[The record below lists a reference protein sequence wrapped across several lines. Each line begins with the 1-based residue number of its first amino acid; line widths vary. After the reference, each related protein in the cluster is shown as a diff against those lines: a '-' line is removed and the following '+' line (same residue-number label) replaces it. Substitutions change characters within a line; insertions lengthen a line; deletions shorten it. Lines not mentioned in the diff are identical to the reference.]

1 MKDHIESI
9 FKVMPYYLARSWR
22 MQRYPVLK
30 TDVLETL
37 YMRTL
42 EEAEDY
48 ISGHGRSHKDFM
60 EEHPEYSKLSL
71 RYSYVVVELPI
82 NMEIHPALGQNL
94 STRIYLP
101 DGTIWG
107 ENTYADYFP
116 LNCHGDEYN
125 YWGSRNLFWG
135 RKPEEI
141 KFKPGDIVEV
151 MGHPGNHYWGN
162 SCVNL
167 AIIVKTPPT
176 VDEVAAM
183 RKQYLATHSGFD
195 ICDHAMC
202 HEFGHYLD
210 TYEVL
215 SFACDQIDHAPTISV
230 FNPMKEVSYRR
241 RKALKE
247 MYDEYINVSSNNLMN
262 KKQQ

>member
-1 MKDHIESI
+1 MGDIESI

-22 MQRYPVLK
+22 KQHYPMLK
-30 TDVLETL
+30 TNVLETL

-48 ISGHGRSHKDFM
+48 VFGRGRSYKEFM
-60 EEHPEYSKLSL
+60 VEHPEYSKLSL

-82 NMEIHPALGQNL
+82 GLEIHPTLGQNL

-107 ENTYADYFP
+107 ENTYADFIP
-116 LNCHGDEYN
+116 LNCLGEEYN
-125 YWGSRNLFWG
+125 YWGRRNMFGG

-141 KFKPGDIVEV
+141 RFKPGDIVEV
-151 MGHPGNHYWGN
+151 MGYPGNRYWGN
-162 SCVNL
+162 DSVNL
-167 AIIVKTPPT
+167 AIVVKTPPT
-176 VDEVAAM
+176 VDEVAVM
-183 RKQYLATHSGFD
+183 RKQYLSTHSGFD

-202 HEFGHYLD
+202 YEFGYHLD

-230 FNPMKEVSYRR
+230 FNTTKQVSAKRR
-241 RKALKE
+241 NALQK
-247 MYDEYINVSSNNLMN
+247 MYDDYIKGRS
-262 KKQQ
+262 

>member
-1 MKDHIESI
+1 MGDIESI

-22 MQRYPVLK
+22 KQHYPVLK
-30 TDVLETL
+30 TNVLETL

-48 ISGHGRSHKDFM
+48 VFGRGRSYKEFM
-60 EEHPEYSKLSL
+60 VEHPEYSKLSL

-82 NMEIHPALGQNL
+82 GLEIHPTLGQNL

-107 ENTYADYFP
+107 ENTYADFIP
-116 LNCHGDEYN
+116 LNCLGEEYN
-125 YWGSRNLFWG
+125 YWGRRNMFGG

-141 KFKPGDIVEV
+141 RFKPGDIVEV
-151 MGHPGNHYWGN
+151 MGYPGNRYWGN
-162 SCVNL
+162 DSVNL
-167 AIIVKTPPT
+167 AIVVKTPPT

-183 RKQYLATHSGFD
+183 RKHYMSTHSGFD

-202 HEFGHYLD
+202 HEFGNHLD

-230 FNPMKEVSYRR
+230 FNTTKQVSAKRR
-241 RKALKE
+241 NALQK
-247 MYDEYINVSSNNLMN
+247 MYDDYIKGRS
-262 KKQQ
+262 

>member
-1 MKDHIESI
+1 MGDIESI

-22 MQRYPVLK
+22 KQHYPVLK
-30 TDVLETL
+30 TNVLETL

-48 ISGHGRSHKDFM
+48 VFGRGRSYKEFM
-60 EEHPEYSKLSL
+60 VEHPEYSKLSL

-82 NMEIHPALGQNL
+82 GLEIHPTLGQNL

-107 ENTYADYFP
+107 ENTYADFIP
-116 LNCHGDEYN
+116 LNCLGEEYN
-125 YWGSRNLFWG
+125 YWGRRNMFGG

-141 KFKPGDIVEV
+141 RFKPGDVVEV
-151 MGHPGNHYWGN
+151 MGYPGNRYWGN
-162 SCVNL
+162 DSVNL
-167 AIIVKTPPT
+167 AIVVKTPPT

-183 RKQYLATHSGFD
+183 RKQYMSTHSGFD

-202 HEFGHYLD
+202 HEFGNHLD

-230 FNPMKEVSYRR
+230 FNTTKQVSAKRR
-241 RKALKE
+241 NALQK
-247 MYDEYINVSSNNLMN
+247 MYDDYIKGRS
-262 KKQQ
+262 

>member
-1 MKDHIESI
+1 VKNHIDSI
-9 FKVMPYYLARSWR
+9 FKVMPYYLAKSWR

-30 TDVLETL
+30 TEVLETL

-107 ENTYADYFP
+107 
-116 LNCHGDEYN
+116 
-125 YWGSRNLFWG
+125 
-135 RKPEEI
+135 RKHLCR
-141 KFKPGDIVEV
+141 FF
-151 MGHPGNHYWGN
+151 
-162 SCVNL
+162 S
-167 AIIVKTPPT
+167 T
-176 VDEVAAM
+176 
-183 RKQYLATHSGFD
+183 
-195 ICDHAMC
+195 
-202 HEFGHYLD
+202 
-210 TYEVL
+210 
-215 SFACDQIDHAPTISV
+215 
-230 FNPMKEVSYRR
+230 
-241 RKALKE
+241 
-247 MYDEYINVSSNNLMN
+247 
-262 KKQQ
+262 

>member
-1 MKDHIESI
+1 MGDIESI

-22 MQRYPVLK
+22 KQHYPVLK
-30 TDVLETL
+30 TNVLETL

-48 ISGHGRSHKDFM
+48 VFGRGRSYKEFM
-60 EEHPEYSKLSL
+60 VEHPEYSKLSL

-82 NMEIHPALGQNL
+82 GLEIHPTLGQNL

-107 ENTYADYFP
+107 ENTYADFIP
-116 LNCHGDEYN
+116 LNCLGEEYN
-125 YWGSRNLFWG
+125 YWGRRNMFGG

-141 KFKPGDIVEV
+141 RFKPGDIVEV
-151 MGHPGNHYWGN
+151 MGYPGNRYWGN
-162 SCVNL
+162 DSVNL
-167 AIIVKTPPT
+167 AIVVKTPPT

-183 RKQYLATHSGFD
+183 QKQYMSTHSGFD

-202 HEFGHYLD
+202 HEFGNHLD

-230 FNPMKEVSYRR
+230 FNTTKQVSAKRR
-241 RKALKE
+241 NALQK
-247 MYDEYINVSSNNLMN
+247 MYDDYIKGRS
-262 KKQQ
+262 

>member
-1 MKDHIESI
+1 MKYHIESI
-9 FKVMPYYLARSWR
+9 FKVMPYYLARSWK

-71 RYSYVVVELPI
+71 RYSYIVVELPI
-82 NMEIHPALGQNL
+82 DMEIHPALGQNL

-107 ENTYADYFP
+107 ENTYADFFP

-125 YWGSRNLFWG
+125 YWGRRN
-135 RKPEEI
+135 
-141 KFKPGDIVEV
+141 
-151 MGHPGNHYWGN
+151 
-162 SCVNL
+162 
-167 AIIVKTPPT
+167 
-176 VDEVAAM
+176 
-183 RKQYLATHSGFD
+183 D

-202 HEFGHYLD
+202 YEFGHRLD

-230 FNPMKEVSYRR
+230 FNPTKDVSSRR
-241 RKALKE
+241 IKALQK
-247 MYDEYINVSSNNLMN
+247 MYDEYINVASNDLMN
-262 KKQQ
+262 KKRQ

>member
-1 MKDHIESI
+1 MGDIESI

-22 MQRYPVLK
+22 KQHYPVLK
-30 TDVLETL
+30 TNVLETL
-37 YMRTL
+37 YMKTL

-48 ISGHGRSHKDFM
+48 VFGRGRSYKEFM
-60 EEHPEYSKLSL
+60 VEHPEYSKLSL

-82 NMEIHPALGQNL
+82 GLEIHPTLGQNL

-107 ENTYADYFP
+107 ENTYADFIP
-116 LNCHGDEYN
+116 LNCLGEEYN
-125 YWGSRNLFWG
+125 YWGRRNMFGG

-141 KFKPGDIVEV
+141 RFKPGDIVEV
-151 MGHPGNHYWGN
+151 MGYPGNRYWGN
-162 SCVNL
+162 DSVNL
-167 AIIVKTPPT
+167 AIVVKTPPT
-176 VDEVAAM
+176 VDEVAVM
-183 RKQYLATHSGFD
+183 RKQYLSTHSGFD

-202 HEFGHYLD
+202 YEFGYHLD

-230 FNPMKEVSYRR
+230 FNTTKQVSSKRR
-241 RKALKE
+241 NALQK
-247 MYDEYINVSSNNLMN
+247 MYDDYIKGRS
-262 KKQQ
+262 

>member
-1 MKDHIESI
+1 MGDIESI

-22 MQRYPVLK
+22 KQHYPMLK
-30 TDVLETL
+30 TNVLETL

-48 ISGHGRSHKDFM
+48 VFGRGRSYKEFM
-60 EEHPEYSKLSL
+60 VEHPEYSKLSL

-82 NMEIHPALGQNL
+82 GLEIHPTLGQNL

-107 ENTYADYFP
+107 ENTYADFIP
-116 LNCHGDEYN
+116 LNCLGEEYN
-125 YWGSRNLFWG
+125 YWGRRNMFGG

-141 KFKPGDIVEV
+141 RFKPGDIVEV
-151 MGHPGNHYWGN
+151 MGYPGNHYWGN
-162 SCVNL
+162 DNVNL
-167 AIIVKTPPT
+167 AIVVKTPPT
-176 VDEVAAM
+176 VDEVAVM
-183 RKQYLATHSGFD
+183 RKQYLSTHSGFD

-202 HEFGHYLD
+202 HEFGNHLD

-230 FNPMKEVSYRR
+230 FNTTKQVSAKRR
-241 RKALKE
+241 NALQK
-247 MYDEYINVSSNNLMN
+247 MYDDYIKGRS
-262 KKQQ
+262 

>member
-9 FKVMPYYLARSWR
+9 FKVMPYYFARSWR
-22 MQRYPVLK
+22 KLHYPEFK
-30 TDVLETL
+30 TEVVETL
-37 YMRTL
+37 YMKTL
-42 EEAEDY
+42 EEVDAY
-48 ISGHGRSHKDFM
+48 MIRHGSYYREFK
-60 EEHPEYSKLSL
+60 EKYSEFNSNL
-71 RYSYVVVELPI
+71 YAYVVLEIPLGVET
-82 NMEIHPALGQNL
+82 HVDVLGENL

-101 DGTIWG
+101 DGSLWG
-107 ENTYADYFP
+107 ENTYADFIP
-116 LNCHGDEYN
+116 MSTHGDEYN
-125 YWGSRNLFWG
+125 CWGRRNLFWG

-141 KFKPGDIVEV
+141 RFKPGDIVEV
-151 MGHPGNHYWGN
+151 MGYPGNHYWGN
-162 SCVNL
+162 NCVNL

-176 VDEVAAM
+176 VDEVAVM

-202 HEFGHYLD
+202 YEFGHYLD

-215 SFACDQIDHAPTISV
+215 SFACDQIDHAPTVSV
-230 FNPMKEVSYRR
+230 FNPTKEVSSRR
-241 RKALKE
+241 RTVLQK

>member
-1 MKDHIESI
+1 MGDIESI

-22 MQRYPVLK
+22 KQHYPVLK
-30 TDVLETL
+30 TNVLETL

-42 EEAEDY
+42 EEVEDY
-48 ISGHGRSHKDFM
+48 VFGRGRSYKEFM
-60 EEHPEYSKLSL
+60 VEHPEYSKLSL

-82 NMEIHPALGQNL
+82 GLEIHPTLGQNL

-107 ENTYADYFP
+107 ENTYADFIP
-116 LNCHGDEYN
+116 LNCLGEEYN
-125 YWGSRNLFWG
+125 YWGRRNMFGG

-141 KFKPGDIVEV
+141 RFKPGDIVEV
-151 MGHPGNHYWGN
+151 MGYPGNRYWGN
-162 SCVNL
+162 DSVNL
-167 AIIVKTPPT
+167 AIVVKTPPT

-183 RKQYLATHSGFD
+183 RKQYMSTHSGFD

-202 HEFGHYLD
+202 HEFGNHLD

-230 FNPMKEVSYRR
+230 FNTTKQVSAKRR
-241 RKALKE
+241 NALQK
-247 MYDEYINVSSNNLMN
+247 MYDDYIKGRS
-262 KKQQ
+262 

>member
-1 MKDHIESI
+1 MGDIESI

-22 MQRYPVLK
+22 KQHYPMLK
-30 TDVLETL
+30 TNVLETL

-48 ISGHGRSHKDFM
+48 VFGRGRSYKEFM
-60 EEHPEYSKLSL
+60 VEHPEYSKLSL

-82 NMEIHPALGQNL
+82 GLEIHPTLGQNL

-107 ENTYADYFP
+107 ENTYADFIP
-116 LNCHGDEYN
+116 LNCLGEEYN
-125 YWGSRNLFWG
+125 YWGRRNMFGG

-141 KFKPGDIVEV
+141 RFKPGDIVEV
-151 MGHPGNHYWGN
+151 MGYPGNRYWGN
-162 SCVNL
+162 DSVNL
-167 AIIVKTPPT
+167 AIVVKTPPT

-183 RKQYLATHSGFD
+183 RKQYMSTHSGFD

-202 HEFGHYLD
+202 HEFGNHLD

-230 FNPMKEVSYRR
+230 FNTTKQVSAKRR
-241 RKALKE
+241 NALQK
-247 MYDEYINVSSNNLMN
+247 MYDDYIKGRS
-262 KKQQ
+262 

>member
-1 MKDHIESI
+1 MVDIESI
-9 FKVMPYYLARSWR
+9 FKIMPYYIARSWR
-22 MQRYPVLK
+22 IQRYPVLK
-30 TDVLETL
+30 TNVLETL

-42 EEAEDY
+42 EEVEDY
-48 ISGHGRSHKDFM
+48 VFGRGRSYKEFM
-60 EEHPEYSKLSL
+60 VEHPEYSKLSL

-82 NMEIHPALGQNL
+82 GLEIHPTLGQNL

-107 ENTYADYFP
+107 ENTYADFIP
-116 LNCHGDEYN
+116 LNCLGEEYN
-125 YWGSRNLFWG
+125 YWGRRNMFGG

-141 KFKPGDIVEV
+141 RFKPGDIVEV
-151 MGHPGNHYWGN
+151 MGYPGNHYWGN
-162 SCVNL
+162 DSVNL
-167 AIIVKTPPT
+167 AIVVKTPPT

-183 RKQYLATHSGFD
+183 RKQYMSTHSGFD

-202 HEFGHYLD
+202 HEFGNHLD

-230 FNPMKEVSYRR
+230 FNTTKQVSAKRR
-241 RKALKE
+241 NALQK
-247 MYDEYINVSSNNLMN
+247 MYDDYIKGRS
-262 KKQQ
+262 

>member
-1 MKDHIESI
+1 MGDIESI

-22 MQRYPVLK
+22 KQHYPVLK
-30 TDVLETL
+30 TNVLETL

-48 ISGHGRSHKDFM
+48 VFGRGRSYKEFM
-60 EEHPEYSKLSL
+60 VEHPEYSKLSL

-82 NMEIHPALGQNL
+82 GLEIHPTLGQNL

-107 ENTYADYFP
+107 ENTYADFIP
-116 LNCHGDEYN
+116 LNCLGEEYN
-125 YWGSRNLFWG
+125 YWGRRNMFGG

-141 KFKPGDIVEV
+141 RFKPGDIVEV
-151 MGHPGNHYWGN
+151 MGYPGNRYWGN
-162 SCVNL
+162 DSVNL
-167 AIIVKTPPT
+167 AIVVKTPPT

-183 RKQYLATHSGFD
+183 RRQYMSTHSGFD

-202 HEFGHYLD
+202 HEFGNHLD

-230 FNPMKEVSYRR
+230 FNTTKQVSAKRR
-241 RKALKE
+241 NALQK
-247 MYDEYINVSSNNLMN
+247 MYDDYIKGRS
-262 KKQQ
+262 

>member
-1 MKDHIESI
+1 MGDIESI

-22 MQRYPVLK
+22 KQHYPVLK
-30 TDVLETL
+30 TNVLETL

-48 ISGHGRSHKDFM
+48 VFGRGRSYKEFM
-60 EEHPEYSKLSL
+60 VEHPEYSKLSL

-82 NMEIHPALGQNL
+82 GLEIHPTLGQNL

-107 ENTYADYFP
+107 ENTYADFIP
-116 LNCHGDEYN
+116 LNCLGEEYN
-125 YWGSRNLFWG
+125 YWGRRNMFGG

-141 KFKPGDIVEV
+141 RFKPGDIVEV
-151 MGHPGNHYWGN
+151 MGYPGNRYWGN
-162 SCVNL
+162 DSVNL
-167 AIIVKTPPT
+167 AIVVKTPPT

-183 RKQYLATHSGFD
+183 RKQYMSTHSGFD

-202 HEFGHYLD
+202 HEFGNHLD

-230 FNPMKEVSYRR
+230 FNTTKQVSSKRR
-241 RKALKE
+241 NALQK
-247 MYDEYINVSSNNLMN
+247 MYDDYI
-262 KKQQ
+262 KGKP

>member
-1 MKDHIESI
+1 MGDIESI
-9 FKVMPYYLARSWR
+9 FKVMPFYLARSWR
-22 MQRYPVLK
+22 KQHYPVLK
-30 TDVLETL
+30 TNVLETL

-48 ISGHGRSHKDFM
+48 VFGRGRSYKEFM
-60 EEHPEYSKLSL
+60 VEHPEYSKLSL

-82 NMEIHPALGQNL
+82 GLEIHPTLGQNL

-107 ENTYADYFP
+107 ENTYADFIP
-116 LNCHGDEYN
+116 LNCLGEEYN
-125 YWGSRNLFWG
+125 YWGRRNMFGG

-141 KFKPGDIVEV
+141 RFKPGDIVEV
-151 MGHPGNHYWGN
+151 MGYPGNRYWGN
-162 SCVNL
+162 DSVNL
-167 AIIVKTPPT
+167 AIVVKTPPT

-183 RKQYLATHSGFD
+183 RKQYMSTHSGFD

-202 HEFGHYLD
+202 HEFGNHLD

-230 FNPMKEVSYRR
+230 FNTTKQVSAKRR
-241 RKALKE
+241 NALQK
-247 MYDEYINVSSNNLMN
+247 MYDDYIKGRS
-262 KKQQ
+262 

>member
-1 MKDHIESI
+1 MKYHIESI
-9 FKVMPYYLARSWR
+9 FKVMPYYLARSWK

-82 NMEIHPALGQNL
+82 GLEIHPTLGQNL

-107 ENTYADYFP
+107 ENTYADFFP

-125 YWGSRNLFWG
+125 YWGRRN
-135 RKPEEI
+135 
-141 KFKPGDIVEV
+141 
-151 MGHPGNHYWGN
+151 
-162 SCVNL
+162 
-167 AIIVKTPPT
+167 
-176 VDEVAAM
+176 
-183 RKQYLATHSGFD
+183 D

-202 HEFGHYLD
+202 YEFGHRLD

-230 FNPMKEVSYRR
+230 FNPTKDVSSRR
-241 RKALKE
+241 IKALQK
-247 MYDEYINVSSNNLMN
+247 MYDEYINVASNDLMN
-262 KKQQ
+262 KKRQ

>member
-1 MKDHIESI
+1 MGDIESI

-22 MQRYPVLK
+22 KQHYPVLK
-30 TDVLETL
+30 TNVLETL

-42 EEAEDY
+42 EEVEDY
-48 ISGHGRSHKDFM
+48 VFGRGRSYKEFM
-60 EEHPEYSKLSL
+60 VEHPEYSKLSL

-82 NMEIHPALGQNL
+82 GLEIHPTLGQNL

-107 ENTYADYFP
+107 ENTYADFIP
-116 LNCHGDEYN
+116 LNCLGEEYN
-125 YWGSRNLFWG
+125 YWGRRNMFVG

-141 KFKPGDIVEV
+141 RFKPGDIVEV
-151 MGHPGNHYWGN
+151 MGYPGNRYWGN
-162 SCVNL
+162 DSVNL
-167 AIIVKTPPT
+167 AIVVKTPPT

-183 RKQYLATHSGFD
+183 RKQYMSTHSGFD

-202 HEFGHYLD
+202 YEFGYHLD

-230 FNPMKEVSYRR
+230 FNTTKQVSLKRR
-241 RKALKE
+241 NALQK
-247 MYDEYINVSSNNLMN
+247 MYDDYIKGRS
-262 KKQQ
+262 

>member
-1 MKDHIESI
+1 MKYHIESI
-9 FKVMPYYLARSWR
+9 FKVMPYYLARSWK

-71 RYSYVVVELPI
+71 RYSYIVVELPI

-107 ENTYADYFP
+107 ENTYADFFP

-125 YWGSRNLFWG
+125 YWGRRN
-135 RKPEEI
+135 
-141 KFKPGDIVEV
+141 
-151 MGHPGNHYWGN
+151 
-162 SCVNL
+162 
-167 AIIVKTPPT
+167 
-176 VDEVAAM
+176 
-183 RKQYLATHSGFD
+183 D
-195 ICDHAMC
+195 ICDQAMC
-202 HEFGHYLD
+202 YEFGHRLD

-230 FNPMKEVSYRR
+230 FNPTKDVSSRR
-241 RKALKE
+241 IKALQK
-247 MYDEYINVSSNNLMN
+247 MYDEYINVASNDLMN
-262 KKQQ
+262 KKRQ

>member
-1 MKDHIESI
+1 MGDIESI

-22 MQRYPVLK
+22 KQHYPMLK
-30 TDVLETL
+30 TNVLETL

-48 ISGHGRSHKDFM
+48 VFGRGRSYKEFM
-60 EEHPEYSKLSL
+60 VEHPEYSKLSL

-82 NMEIHPALGQNL
+82 GLEIHPTLGQNL

-107 ENTYADYFP
+107 ENTYADFIP
-116 LNCHGDEYN
+116 LNCLGEEYN
-125 YWGSRNLFWG
+125 YWGRRNMFGG

-141 KFKPGDIVEV
+141 RFKPGDIVEV
-151 MGHPGNHYWGN
+151 MGYPGNRYWGN
-162 SCVNL
+162 DSVNL
-167 AIIVKTPPT
+167 AIVVKTPPT

-183 RKQYLATHSGFD
+183 RKQYMSTHSGFD
-195 ICDHAMC
+195 ISDHAMC
-202 HEFGHYLD
+202 HEFGNHLD

-230 FNPMKEVSYRR
+230 FNTTKQVSSKRR
-241 RKALKE
+241 NALQK
-247 MYDEYINVSSNNLMN
+247 MYDDYIKGRS
-262 KKQQ
+262 

>member
-1 MKDHIESI
+1 MVDIESI
-9 FKVMPYYLARSWR
+9 FKVMPYYIARSWR
-22 MQRYPVLK
+22 IQRYPVLK
-30 TDVLETL
+30 TNVLETL

-42 EEAEDY
+42 EEVEDY
-48 ISGHGRSHKDFM
+48 VFGRGRSYKEFM
-60 EEHPEYSKLSL
+60 VEHPEYSKLSL

-82 NMEIHPALGQNL
+82 GLEIHPTLGQNL

-107 ENTYADYFP
+107 ENTYADFIP
-116 LNCHGDEYN
+116 LNCLGEEYN
-125 YWGSRNLFWG
+125 YWGRRNMFGG

-141 KFKPGDIVEV
+141 RFKPGDIVEV
-151 MGHPGNHYWGN
+151 MGYPGNHYWGN
-162 SCVNL
+162 DSVNL
-167 AIIVKTPPT
+167 AIVVKTPPT

-183 RKQYLATHSGFD
+183 RKQYMSTHSGFD

-202 HEFGHYLD
+202 HEFGNHLD

-230 FNPMKEVSYRR
+230 FNTTKQVSLKRR
-241 RKALKE
+241 NALQK
-247 MYDEYINVSSNNLMN
+247 MYDDYIKGRS
-262 KKQQ
+262 

>member
-1 MKDHIESI
+1 
-9 FKVMPYYLARSWR
+9 MPYYLARSWR
-22 MQRYPVLK
+22 KQHYPVLK
-30 TDVLETL
+30 TNVLETL

-48 ISGHGRSHKDFM
+48 VFGRGRSYKEFM
-60 EEHPEYSKLSL
+60 VEHPEYSKLSL

-82 NMEIHPALGQNL
+82 GLEIHPTLGQNL

-107 ENTYADYFP
+107 ENTYADFIP
-116 LNCHGDEYN
+116 LNCLGEEYN
-125 YWGSRNLFWG
+125 YWGRRNMFGG

-141 KFKPGDIVEV
+141 RFKPGDIVEV
-151 MGHPGNHYWGN
+151 MGYPGNRYWGN
-162 SCVNL
+162 DSVNL
-167 AIIVKTPPT
+167 AIVVKTPPT

-183 RKQYLATHSGFD
+183 RKQYMSTHSGFD

-202 HEFGHYLD
+202 HEFGNHLD

-230 FNPMKEVSYRR
+230 FNTTKQVSAKRR
-241 RKALKE
+241 NALQK
-247 MYDEYINVSSNNLMN
+247 MYDDYIKGRS
-262 KKQQ
+262 

>member
-1 MKDHIESI
+1 MGDIESL
-9 FKVMPYYLARSWR
+9 FKVMPYYIARSWR
-22 MQRYPVLK
+22 IQRYPVLK
-30 TDVLETL
+30 TNVLETL

-42 EEAEDY
+42 EEVEDY
-48 ISGHGRSHKDFM
+48 VFGRGRSYKEFM
-60 EEHPEYSKLSL
+60 VEHPEYSKLSL

-82 NMEIHPALGQNL
+82 GLEIHPTLGQNL

-107 ENTYADYFP
+107 ENTYADFIP
-116 LNCHGDEYN
+116 LNCLGEEYN
-125 YWGSRNLFWG
+125 YWGRRNMFGG

-141 KFKPGDIVEV
+141 RFKPGDIVEV
-151 MGHPGNHYWGN
+151 MGYPGNRYWGN
-162 SCVNL
+162 DSVNL
-167 AIIVKTPPT
+167 AIVVKTPPT

-183 RKQYLATHSGFD
+183 RKQYMSTHSGFD

-202 HEFGHYLD
+202 HEFGNHLD

-230 FNPMKEVSYRR
+230 FNTTKQVSAKRR
-241 RKALKE
+241 NALQK
-247 MYDEYINVSSNNLMN
+247 MYDDYIKGRS
-262 KKQQ
+262 

>member
-1 MKDHIESI
+1 MGDIESI

-22 MQRYPVLK
+22 KQHYPVLK
-30 TDVLETL
+30 TNVLETL

-48 ISGHGRSHKDFM
+48 VFGRGRSYKEFM
-60 EEHPEYSKLSL
+60 VEHPEYSKLSL

-82 NMEIHPALGQNL
+82 GLEIHPTLGQNL

-107 ENTYADYFP
+107 ENTYADFIP
-116 LNCHGDEYN
+116 LNCLGEEYN
-125 YWGSRNLFWG
+125 YWGRRNMFGG

-141 KFKPGDIVEV
+141 RFKPGDIVEV
-151 MGHPGNHYWGN
+151 MGYPGNHYWGN
-162 SCVNL
+162 DSVNL
-167 AIIVKTPPT
+167 AIVVKTPPT

-183 RKQYLATHSGFD
+183 RKQYMSTHSGFD

-202 HEFGHYLD
+202 HEFGNHLD

-230 FNPMKEVSYRR
+230 FNTTKQVSAKRR
-241 RKALKE
+241 NALQK
-247 MYDEYINVSSNNLMN
+247 MYDDYIKGRS
-262 KKQQ
+262 

>member
-1 MKDHIESI
+1 MGDIESI

-22 MQRYPVLK
+22 KQHYPMLK
-30 TDVLETL
+30 TNVLETL

-48 ISGHGRSHKDFM
+48 VFGRGRSYKEFM
-60 EEHPEYSKLSL
+60 VEHPEYSKLSL

-82 NMEIHPALGQNL
+82 GLEIHPTLGQNL

-107 ENTYADYFP
+107 ENTYADFIP
-116 LNCHGDEYN
+116 LNCLGEEYN
-125 YWGSRNLFWG
+125 YWGRRNMFGG

-141 KFKPGDIVEV
+141 RFKPGDIVEV
-151 MGHPGNHYWGN
+151 MGYPGNRYWGN
-162 SCVNL
+162 DSVNL
-167 AIIVKTPPT
+167 AIVVKTPPT

-183 RKQYLATHSGFD
+183 RKQYMSTHSGFD
-195 ICDHAMC
+195 ISDHAMC
-202 HEFGHYLD
+202 HEFGNHLD

-230 FNPMKEVSYRR
+230 FNTTKHVSAKRR
-241 RKALKE
+241 NALQK
-247 MYDEYINVSSNNLMN
+247 MYDDYIKGRS
-262 KKQQ
+262 

>member
-1 MKDHIESI
+1 MGDIESI

-22 MQRYPVLK
+22 KQHYPVLK
-30 TDVLETL
+30 TNVLETL

-48 ISGHGRSHKDFM
+48 VFGRGRSYKEFM
-60 EEHPEYSKLSL
+60 VEHPEYSKLSL

-82 NMEIHPALGQNL
+82 GLEIHPTLGQNL

-107 ENTYADYFP
+107 ENTYADFIP
-116 LNCHGDEYN
+116 LNCLGEEYN
-125 YWGSRNLFWG
+125 YWGRRNMFGG

-141 KFKPGDIVEV
+141 RFKPGDIVEV
-151 MGHPGNHYWGN
+151 MGYPGNRYWGN
-162 SCVNL
+162 DSVNL
-167 AIIVKTPPT
+167 AIVVKTPPT
-176 VDEVAAM
+176 VDEVAVM
-183 RKQYLATHSGFD
+183 RKQYLSTHSGFD

-202 HEFGHYLD
+202 YEFGYHLD

-230 FNPMKEVSYRR
+230 FNTTKQVSSKRR
-241 RKALKE
+241 NALQK
-247 MYDEYINVSSNNLMN
+247 MYDDYIKGRS
-262 KKQQ
+262 

>member
-1 MKDHIESI
+1 MGDIESI

-22 MQRYPVLK
+22 KQNYPVLK
-30 TDVLETL
+30 TNVLETL

-48 ISGHGRSHKDFM
+48 VFGRGRSYKEFM
-60 EEHPEYSKLSL
+60 VEHPEYSKLSL

-82 NMEIHPALGQNL
+82 GLEIHPTLGQNL

-107 ENTYADYFP
+107 ENTYADFIP
-116 LNCHGDEYN
+116 LNCLGEEYN
-125 YWGSRNLFWG
+125 YWGRRNMFGG

-141 KFKPGDIVEV
+141 RFKPGDIVEV
-151 MGHPGNHYWGN
+151 MGYPGNRYWGN
-162 SCVNL
+162 DSVNL
-167 AIIVKTPPT
+167 AIVVKTPPT

-183 RKQYLATHSGFD
+183 RKQYMSTHSGFD

-202 HEFGHYLD
+202 HEFGNHLD

-230 FNPMKEVSYRR
+230 FNTTKQVSAKRR
-241 RKALKE
+241 NALQK
-247 MYDEYINVSSNNLMN
+247 MYDDYIKGRS
-262 KKQQ
+262 

>member
-1 MKDHIESI
+1 MGDIESI

-22 MQRYPVLK
+22 KQHYPMLK
-30 TDVLETL
+30 TNVLETL

-48 ISGHGRSHKDFM
+48 VFGRGRSYKEFM
-60 EEHPEYSKLSL
+60 VEHPEYSKLSL

-82 NMEIHPALGQNL
+82 GLEIHPTLGQNL

-107 ENTYADYFP
+107 ENTYADFIP
-116 LNCHGDEYN
+116 LNCLGEEYN
-125 YWGSRNLFWG
+125 YWGRRNMFGG

-141 KFKPGDIVEV
+141 RFKPGDIVEV
-151 MGHPGNHYWGN
+151 MGYPGNRYWGN
-162 SCVNL
+162 DSVNL
-167 AIIVKTPPT
+167 AIVVKTPPT

-183 RKQYLATHSGFD
+183 RKQYMSTHSGFD
-195 ICDHAMC
+195 ISDHAMC
-202 HEFGHYLD
+202 HEFGNHLD

-230 FNPMKEVSYRR
+230 FNTTKQVSAKRR
-241 RKALKE
+241 NALQK
-247 MYDEYINVSSNNLMN
+247 MYDDYIKGRS
-262 KKQQ
+262 